1 MLEAVTFDWWFTIT
15 NMPVQSDEFAR
26 WAKDYRLKGMD
37 DILREAGMDISPE
50 KLSDAYEML
59 SGHLKDVWDR
69 NMDLSGEEQIA
80 LFLQYAGAGRMADGG
95 LIARLGVPF
104 SNAVLDRPP
113 ALNPGVVD
121 CLSTLKRDGY
131 KIGVIS
137 NTGRT
142 WGRALIGLQKKYGI
156 QDFFDVLSFS
166 DEIGVRKPHPAI
178 FKKTLEGL
186 KLPAEKVLHVGDN
199 VLDDVSGAKS
209 VGMRAVWYNTGIWPG
224 AKTDQADAEIHH
236 FSELPT
242 IVRRL

>member
-69 NMDLSGEEQIA
+69 DMDLSGEEQIA

-236 FSELPT
+236 FSELPA

>member
-26 WAKDYRLKGMD
+26 WAKDYRLKGMG

-199 VLDDVSGAKS
+199 VLDDVSGARG

-236 FSELPT
+236 FSELPA